1 MIKKILISLKLLF
14 IGITISNSANA
25 LDCDFTNLIG
35 GNIPLN
41 FGVYNP
47 LDKYALQIST
57 DISFECGPDIFFVTP
72 YTIELVIT
80 GGNFQ
85 NGSRVILGPGGN
97 NLPFILA
104 TDQQCL
110 NEIKNNAVIFNRVD
124 QFPRKRTYRFTIFG
138 CVFPGQFVSVGQYQ
152 TNLRSII
159 RTRRGR

>member
-1 MIKKILISLKLLF
+1 MIKKTLISLKLLF
-14 IGITISNSANA
+14 IGCVISNSATA

-41 FGVYNP
+41 FGIYNP
-47 LDKYALQIST
+47 LENNALQIST

-85 NGSRVILGPGGN
+85 NGSRVILGPAGN

-138 CVFPGQFVSVGQYQ
+138 CIFPGQFVSIGQYQ
-152 TNLRSII
+152 ANLRSII

>member
-14 IGITISNSANA
+14 IGLTISSSASA

-35 GNIPLN
+35 GKIPLN
-41 FGVYNP
+41 FGFYNP
-47 LDKYALQIST
+47 LETNALQIST
-57 DISFECGPDIFFVTP
+57 DINFECGPDIFFVTP

-80 GGNFQ
+80 GGNTQ
-85 NGSRVILGPGGN
+85 NGSRVILGPAGK
-97 NLPFILA
+97 NLQFILA

-110 NEIKNNAVIFNRVD
+110 NEIKNNAVIFTRVD

-138 CVFPGQFVSVGQYQ
+138 CVFPGQDVSVGQYQ

-159 RTRRGR
+159 TTRRGR